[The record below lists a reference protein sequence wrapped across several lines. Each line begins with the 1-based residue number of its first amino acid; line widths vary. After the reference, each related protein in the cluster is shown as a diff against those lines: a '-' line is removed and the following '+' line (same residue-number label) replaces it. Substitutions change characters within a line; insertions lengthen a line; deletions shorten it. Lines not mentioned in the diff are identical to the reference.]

1 MMIPL
6 LEKARLLSLTE
17 TEREILDY
25 LEKNITIVT
34 YIGLSDLSAKLYTSN
49 ATIVRFCQKLG
60 LKGYHEFKFQIRSEL
75 EQLSNPPLTAGRLLP
90 LSAAR
95 FRDNA
100 EAMDTEKLNQS
111 AELLTSGRPVYIYGS
126 SLSSIPAK
134 YLQIVLTT
142 LDYPSILIEWQR
154 LLNGLIYGI
163 SGGSVLLAIT
173 AHGDAPR
180 YLPVF
185 KKAREQGILTILLTC
200 DEDSPLIP
208 YSTVSLCTNDENRE
222 YRHVDVNPRIGIL
235 TIIQIL
241 IDLAAQKRNRE
252 KTD

>member
-1 MMIPL
+1 
-6 LEKARLLSLTE
+6 
-17 TEREILDY
+17 
-25 LEKNITIVT
+25 
-34 YIGLSDLSAKLYTSN
+34 
-49 ATIVRFCQKLG
+49 
-60 LKGYHEFKFQIRSEL
+60 
-75 EQLSNPPLTAGRLLP
+75 
-90 LSAAR
+90 
-95 FRDNA
+95 
-100 EAMDTEKLNQS
+100 MDTEKLNQI

-200 DEDSPLIP
+200 DENS
-208 YSTVSLCTNDENRE
+208 NDENRE

-252 KTD
+252 KAD

>member
-75 EQLSNPPLTAGRLLP
+75 EQLSNPTLTAGRLLP

-100 EAMDTEKLNQS
+100 EAMDTEKLNQI

-208 YSTVSLCTNDENRE
+208 
-222 YRHVDVNPRIGIL
+222 
-235 TIIQIL
+235 
-241 IDLAAQKRNRE
+241 
-252 KTD
+252 

>member
-1 MMIPL
+1 MIPL
-6 LEKARLLSLTE
+6 LEKARQLSLTD
-17 TEREILDY
+17 TEQEILNY
-25 LEKNITIVT
+25 LEKNITSVM
-34 YIGLSDLSAKLYTSN
+34 YIGLRDLSARLYTSN

-60 LKGYHEFKFQIRSEL
+60 LKGFHEFKFQVRSEL
-75 EQLSNPPLTAGRLLP
+75 EQLSDSPLSAGRLLP
-90 LSAAR
+90 LWTAR
-95 FRDNA
+95 FRDNV
-100 EAMDTEKLNQS
+100 ETIDTEKLNQI
-111 AELLTSGRPVYIYGS
+111 ADLLTSGRPVYIYGS

-163 SGGSVLLAIT
+163 SSGSILLAIT

-185 KKAREQGILTILLTC
+185 QKAREQGITTILLTC
-200 DEDSPLIP
+200 EENSPLIP
-208 YSTVSLCTNDENRE
+208 YSTISLCTNDENQE

-235 TIIQIL
+235 TVIQIL
-241 IDLAAQKRNRE
+241 IDLTAQKRNRE
-252 KTD
+252 TAD